1 MIDVNRIAKLARLE
15 LEEKEI
21 PKMEKDLAEILGF
34 VEQLKEVDTKNA
46 TPTSQT
52 TGLENAMRADE
63 AEKRDEEKRQS
74 ILANAPETKEGFIKV
89 KAVFE

>member
-1 MIDVNRIAKLARLE
+1 
-15 LEEKEI
+15 
-21 PKMEKDLAEILGF
+21 
-34 VEQLKEVDTKNA
+34 
-46 TPTSQT
+46 
-52 TGLENAMRADE
+52 LENAMRADE